1 MNKKTV
7 IIALG
12 VLLAGC
18 AHSPFDEFKGW
29 EKKFVAEAVDI
40 GAFENPTFDDVSKFG
55 KSDIGEIGA
64 GFGFN
69 GNGGLRIHPSGKTFS
84 YRFPLKARLE
94 KGKRYVFT
102 ADVRGHG
109 KAWGKAVMDATFTN
123 PRKYASGCGA
133 WGTSSTPLADGWQ
146 HQEVEVVAKHE
157 PEKIEYHFMIYG
169 GVSAEDWSNGVHCVD
184 VDNIQIRLA
193 APKWYFCNTWPAYNL
208 VHADEGRVR
217 FNSSF
222 WGDFFGPEAKPVY
235 ACELVTAEGKLLG
248 GTVCTADADGNFTAD
263 FGPLAYR
270 GPAKVR
276 VTLYDR
282 HARQM
287 RGVHEI
293 DVTVAV
299 PVRDRNLFIR
309 EDGVV
314 LRDGKPYM
322 PIGFYTSLADAQKF
336 DMKGVEEHFKRLH
349 DGGFNA
355 IMDYQTY
362 SLQGERRKQF
372 YALAEKYGIGII
384 DDSFNWEN
392 GRALADPGKRE
403 AIARRAREI
412 AAMPAHIGWYTMDEA
427 PEGAVPH
434 LDRLRR
440 MLNEVAPG
448 KVVNTCNIMRAAPYL
463 PTADIQ
469 GGDSYPVKK
478 GSGSTL
484 MDSHE
489 RVSKV
494 RACTPAA
501 IWYAPQCYNWARMTK
516 GAATNAV
523 LYRKVGR
530 EPTMEEM
537 LSVALCMVQDGTTG
551 FLFYA
556 YFDLIECPVPEYR
569 EPRWAA
575 MVEIAKVLRSLE
587 PFIMSGEKIVDLSHA
602 DKADETRVV
611 ALSDGR
617 GGRRIIVCGLG
628 QKHEATFTLPA
639 EYGKPKSRLGHVTC
653 ANGTYTFTGGPFSC
667 DILE

>member
-1 MNKKTV
+1 MKSIEIG
-7 IIALG
+7 IITFAVALTG
-12 VLLAGC
+12 FAGEFDGYGRMVL
-18 AHSPFDEFKGW
+18 E
-29 EKKFVAEAVDI
+29 EAVDI

-55 KSDIGEIGA
+55 KSGIGELGA

-69 GNGGLRIHPSGKTFS
+69 GNGGLRIRPNGKMFS

-94 KGKRYVFT
+94 KGKRYIFS

-109 KAWGKAVMDATFTN
+109 KAWGKAVMDASFVN

-133 WGTSSTPLADGWQ
+133 WHTNLSPLSDGWT

-157 PEKIEYHFMIYG
+157 PEKIDYFFMIYG
-169 GVSAEDWSNGVHCVD
+169 GVSAEDWSNGVHYVD

-193 APKWYFCNTWPAYNL
+193 APKWYLCNTWPVHNL

-222 WGDFFGPEAKPVY
+222 WGTFFGPEAKPAYV
-235 ACELVTAEGKLLG
+235 CELETAEGKPFG
-248 GTVCTADADGNFTAD
+248 SAVCVADANGNFTAD
-263 FGPLAYR
+263 FGKQTYR
-270 GPAKVR
+270 GPAKLR

-282 HARQM
+282 QARLE
-287 RGVHEI
+287 RGTREI

-299 PVRDRNLFIR
+299 PERNRRLFVK
-309 EDGVV
+309 ENGVV
-314 LRDGKPYM
+314 LKDGRPFM
-322 PIGFYTSLADAQKF
+322 PIGFYSGLADAGMYDLKS
-336 DMKGVEEHFKRLH
+336 VECHLKRLH
-349 DGGFNA
+349 EAGFDT

-362 SLQGERRKQF
+362 SLKGERRDAF
-372 YALAEKYGIGII
+372 YALCEKYGI
-384 DDSFNWEN
+384 NV
-392 GRALADPGKRE
+392 LADDFKETDFPSFEKR
-403 AIARRAREI
+403 
-412 AAMPAHIGWYTMDEA
+412 MPAFRKLATELEKYPAIIGWYTMDES
-427 PEGAVPH
+427 PESAVGP
-434 LDRLRR
+434 LSSLRR

-448 KVVNTCNIMRAAPYL
+448 RMVNTCNINRAAPYL

-478 GSGSTL
+478 GSDGTL
-484 MDSHE
+484 MDTHG

-494 RACTPAA
+494 KACQPAA
-501 IWYAPQCYNWARMTK
+501 IWYAPQCYNWANRK
-516 GAATNAV
+516 
-523 LYRKVGR
+523 LPPEEYRKAGR

-537 LSVALCMVQDGTTG
+537 LSVTLCMVQDGTTG

-569 EPRWAA
+569 EARWAA
-575 MVEIAKVLRSLE
+575 MVEIAKILRSLE
-587 PFIMSGEKIVDLSHA
+587 PFIMSGEPIVDLAHA

-611 ALSDGR
+611 ALSDGK
-617 GGRRIIVCGLG
+617 GGRRVIVCGLG

>member
-1 MNKKTV
+1 MKSIEIG
-7 IIALG
+7 IITFAAALTG
-12 VLLAGC
+12 FAGE
-18 AHSPFDEFKGW
+18 FDGYTKNILE
-29 EKKFVAEAVDI
+29 ESRDI
-40 GAFENPTFDDVSKFG
+40 GAFGDGSFENPSESPALG
-55 KSDIGEIGA
+55 KNAELGRYGV
-64 GFGFN
+64 N
-69 GNGGLRIHPSGKTFS
+69 GGNGLRIRPTGKTYS
-84 YRFPLKARLE
+84 YRFPLRVPLQ
-94 KGKRYVFT
+94 KGKRYVFA

-109 KAWGKAVMDATFTN
+109 KTWGKAVMDAMFTN

-169 GVSAEDWSNGVHCVD
+169 GVGAEDWSNGVHYVD

-193 APKWYFCNTWPAYNL
+193 APKWYLCNTWPVHNL

-222 WGDFFGPEAKPVY
+222 WGDFFGPEAKPAY
-235 ACELVTAEGKLLG
+235 ACELVPGRDGARPSRV
-248 GTVCTADADGNFTAD
+248 VCVADANGNFTAD
-263 FGPLAYR
+263 FGKQTYR
-270 GPAKVR
+270 GPAKLR

-282 HARQM
+282 QARQM
-287 RGVHEI
+287 RGMREI

-309 EDGVV
+309 ENGVV

-322 PIGFYTSLADAQKF
+322 PIGFYTGLADVQKF

-355 IMDYQTY
+355 IMDYQSY

-384 DDSFNWEN
+384 DDSFNWES
-392 GRALADPGKRE
+392 GRVLSDPGKRE
-403 AIARRAREI
+403 AIVRRAREI
-412 AAMPAHIGWYTMDEA
+412 AALPAHIGWYTMDEA

-434 LDRLRR
+434 LDRIRR
-440 MLNEVAPG
+440 LLNEVAPG

-478 GSGSTL
+478 GSDGTL
-484 MDSHE
+484 MDPHG

-494 RACTPAA
+494 KACQPAA
-501 IWYAPQCYNWARMTK
+501 IWYAPQCFNWA
-516 GAATNAV
+516 N
-523 LYRKVGR
+523 RKLPPEEYKKAGR

-569 EPRWAA
+569 EARWAA

-587 PFIMSGEKIVDLSHA
+587 PFIMSGEKIVDLPHA
-602 DKADETRVV
+602 DKADETHVV
-611 ALSDGR
+611 ALSDGK
-617 GGRRIIVCGLG
+617 GGRRVIVCGLG
-628 QKHEATFTLPA
+628 QKHEATFTLP
-639 EYGKPKSRLGHVTC
+639 EGCGKLKSCLGHVTC

-667 DILE
+667 DVLEEN

>member
-1 MNKKTV
+1 MKSIEIG
-7 IIALG
+7 IITFAVALTG
-12 VLLAGC
+12 FAGEFDGYGRMVL
-18 AHSPFDEFKGW
+18 E
-29 EKKFVAEAVDI
+29 EAVDI

-55 KSDIGEIGA
+55 KSGIGELGA

-69 GNGGLRIHPSGKTFS
+69 GNGGLRIRPNGKMFS

-94 KGKRYVFT
+94 KGKRYIFS

-109 KAWGKAVMDATFTN
+109 KAWGKAVMDASFVN

-133 WGTSSTPLADGWQ
+133 WHTNLSPLSDGWT

-157 PEKIEYHFMIYG
+157 PEKIDYFFMIYG
-169 GVSAEDWSNGVHCVD
+169 GVSAEDWSNGVHYVD

-193 APKWYFCNTWPAYNL
+193 APKWYLCNTWPVHNL

-222 WGDFFGPEAKPVY
+222 WGDFFGPEAKPAY
-235 ACELVTAEGKLLG
+235 ACELVPGRDGARPSRV
-248 GTVCTADADGNFTAD
+248 VCVADTNGNFTAD
-263 FGPLAYR
+263 FGKQAYR
-270 GPAKVR
+270 GAAKLR

-282 HARQM
+282 AARLE
-287 RGVHEI
+287 RGTREI
-293 DVTVAV
+293 DVTVAI
-299 PVRDRNLFIR
+299 PERDRNLFIR
-309 EDGVV
+309 ENGVV

-322 PIGFYTSLADAQKF
+322 PIGFYTGLADAQKF

-355 IMDYQTY
+355 IMDYQAY
-362 SLQGERRKQF
+362 SLQGERRKRF

-384 DDSFNWEN
+384 DDSFDWGI

-403 AIARRAREI
+403 AIVRRAREI
-412 AAMPAHIGWYTMDEA
+412 AAFPAHIGWYTMDES
-427 PEGAVPH
+427 PESAVGP
-434 LDRLRR
+434 LSSLRR
-440 MLNEVAPG
+440 MLNEVTPG
-448 KVVNTCNIMRAAPYL
+448 RMVNTCNINRAAPYL

-478 GSGSTL
+478 GSDGTL
-484 MDSHE
+484 MDTHG

-494 RACTPAA
+494 KACQPAA
-501 IWYAPQCYNWARMTK
+501 IWYAPQCYNWANRK
-516 GAATNAV
+516 
-523 LYRKVGR
+523 LPPEEYRKAGR

-537 LSVALCMVQDGTTG
+537 LSVTLCMVQDGTTG

-569 EPRWAA
+569 EARWAA

-587 PFIMSGEKIVDLSHA
+587 PFIMSGEPIVDLAHA

-611 ALSDGR
+611 ALSDGK
-617 GGRRIIVCGLG
+617 GGRRVIVCGLG